1 MNVGRAVKQNAG
13 AGKLRG
19 GISRLPAAIFE
30 RLRREIDRL
39 RREIDRLR
47 REGEQLRRKLTDER
61 KKADSL
67 ERKTA
72 ELEKKQSELEKEL
85 ADRDKKISDL
95 EHQLAARKKN
105 STNSSKPPS
114 SDGPSAEKRIHP
126 QRRKSKRKPGGQKG
140 HRGCHR
146 QLVPTDQ
153 VDKVVQVL
161 PQDCKHCGKTFP
173 KNAKEL
179 PTRGEPHRHPVTEIP
194 EIKPHITE
202 FQFPEVICGDCG
214 RTTRASLTAEIR
226 NQFGPKLTAFLGFLT
241 VVCRMPRRKME
252 ELLKSVTGIS
262 ISLGSTQK
270 AVEETSAALQPCHQ
284 ELQQQLPKEP
294 VLNGDETGWRSD
306 GEKRWL
312 WVLVARSF
320 AFFAVAKSR
329 SSEVL
334 RQLLGP
340 TFLGILCSDRFSAYI
355 KYHKGIAQFCWAHL
369 KRDLLGIQ
377 QLGRTTEGDR
387 FSRDALALH
396 ARLFRLWHR
405 FRAGDIDRSQLI
417 LKSIPLEKR
426 FFALAENH
434 LDSADAEVC
443 TLAKLFFNHT
453 ERLFAFIQ
461 YPGVEPTNNISER
474 TIRTA
479 VQWRKISFGNRSEAG
494 EIATARLLTAAAT
507 CRMQNRNV
515 LEFLTETVRAHRA
528 GRPAPSL
535 LLPQA

>member
-1 MNVGRAVKQNAG
+1 MNVGRAVNQHATPVEFPHRN
-13 AGKLRG
+13 LRRP
-19 GISRLPAAIFE
+19 SALFE

-39 RREIDRLR
+39 RKEAK
-47 REGEQLRRKLTDER
+47 QLRRKLTEE
-61 KKADSL
+61 KKKSDGL
-67 ERKTA
+67 ERKSA
-72 ELEKKQSELEKEL
+72 ELEKEL
-85 ADRDKKISDL
+85 ADRDKKIADL
-95 EHQLAARKKN
+95 EHQLAGRKKN

-114 SDGPSAEKRIHP
+114 SDGLAAEKRVHP
-126 QRRKSKRKPGGQKG
+126 QRPKSKRKPGGQKG
-140 HRGCHR
+140 HPGNYRP
-146 QLVPTDQ
+146 LVPTEQANQ
-153 VDKVVQVL
+153 VITVL
-161 PQDCKHCGKTFP
+161 PPGCQHCGNQFP
-173 KNAKEL
+173 NGGQNL
-179 PTRGEPHRHPVTEIP
+179 PTKGKLHRHQVTETP
-194 EIKPHITE
+194 QIKPHITE
-202 FQFPEVICGDCG
+202 YQFPEVVCPDCG
-214 RTTRASLTAEIR
+214 RTTRASVPAEIR
-226 NQFGPKLTAFLGFLT
+226 NRFGPQLTALLGYLT

-252 ELLKSVTGIS
+252 ELLENVAGIS

-270 AVEETSAALQPCHQ
+270 AVEETSTALQPCYQ
-284 ELQQQLPKEP
+284 ELQQQLRHEL
-294 VLNGDETGWRSD
+294 VLNGDETGWHSD

-312 WVLVARSF
+312 WVLVARWF
-320 AFFAVAKSR
+320 AFFTVAKSR

-340 TFLGILCSDRFSAYI
+340 TFLGILCTDRFSAYI

-377 QLGRTTEGDR
+377 QLGRTTEGDH

-405 FRAGDIDRSQLI
+405 FRAGDIERNQLI
-417 LKSIPLEKR
+417 QKSIPLEKA

-443 TLAKLFFNHT
+443 SLASLFFNHT
-453 ERLFAFIQ
+453 ERLFAFIR

-494 EIATARLLTAAAT
+494 EIATARLLTATAT

-528 GRPAPSL
+528 GRPSPSL
-535 LLPQA
+535 LPHQTA

>member
-1 MNVGRAVKQNAG
+1 MNVGRAVKQNARP
-13 AGKLRG
+13 AKFPDS
-19 GISRLPAAIFE
+19 ISRRPAAVFE
-30 RLRREIDRL
+30 RL

-47 REGEQLRRKLTDER
+47 REGEQLRRKLTEE
-61 KKADSL
+61 KK
-67 ERKTA
+67 KTA
-72 ELEKKQSELEKEL
+72 ELEKEL
-85 ADRDKKISDL
+85 ADRDKKITDL
-95 EHQLAARKKN
+95 EHQLAGRKKN

-126 QRRKSKRKPGGQKG
+126 QRRESKRRPGGQKG

-153 VDKVVQVL
+153 ADEVIKVL
-161 PQDCKHCGKTFP
+161 PQDCKHCGKKFP
-173 KNAKEL
+173 KNVKDL
-179 PTRGEPHRHPVTEIP
+179 PTKGEPHRHQVTEIP

-202 FQFPEVICGDCG
+202 FHYPEVVCPDCG

-226 NQFGPKLTAFLGFLT
+226 SQFGPKLTAFLGYLT
-241 VVCRMPRRKME
+241 VVCRMPRRKLE
-252 ELLKSVTGIS
+252 ELLENVSGIS

-270 AVEETSAALQPCHQ
+270 AVEETSAALQPGYQ
-284 ELQQQLPKEP
+284 ELQQQLRHEP
-294 VLNGDETGWRSD
+294 VLNGDETGWRGD

-312 WVLVARSF
+312 WVLVARCF
-320 AFFAVAKSR
+320 AFFTVAKSR

-340 TFLGILCSDRFSAYI
+340 AFLGILCSDRFSAYI

-405 FRAGDIDRSQLI
+405 FRAGDIDRAQLI
-417 LKSIPLEKR
+417 LKSIPLEKK
-426 FFALAENH
+426 FFALAESH
-434 LDSADAEVC
+434 LDSADAEVYV
-443 TLAKLFFNHT
+443 LAKLFFYHID
-453 ERLFAFIQ
+453 RLFAFIQ
-461 YPGVEPTNNISER
+461 HPGVEPTNNISER

-494 EIATARLLTAAAT
+494 EIATARLLTVAAT
-507 CRMQNRNV
+507 CRMQNRNI

-528 GRPAPSL
+528 GRSAPSL
-535 LLPQA
+535 LPPQA

>member
-1 MNVGRAVKQNAG
+1 MIVSRAAKQNTG
-13 AGKLRG
+13 AGKLRD
-19 GISRLPAAIFE
+19 GISHRPAAIFE
-30 RLRREIDRL
+30 RL

-67 ERKTA
+67 ERKNA
-72 ELEKKQSELEKEL
+72 ELEREKGELEKEL
-85 ADRDKKISDL
+85 ADRNKKISDL
-95 EHQLAARKKN
+95 EHQLAARNKN

-126 QRRKSKRKPGGQKG
+126 QRRKSKRKRGGQKG

-153 VDKVVQVL
+153 VDKIVKVL
-161 PQDCKHCGKTFP
+161 PQDCKHCGKKFP
-173 KNAKEL
+173 KAKDL
-179 PTRGEPHRHPVTEIP
+179 PTRGEPHRHQVTELP

-202 FQFPEVICGDCG
+202 YQFPEVICGDCG

-241 VVCRMPRRKME
+241 VVCRMPRRKTE

-320 AFFAVAKSR
+320 AFFIVAKSR

-377 QLGRTTEGDR
+377 DLGRTTEGDR

-405 FRAGDIDRSQLI
+405 FRAGDLDQNQLI

-443 TLAKLFFNHT
+443 ALAKLFFFHT
-453 ERLFAFIQ
+453 ERLFAYTQ

-528 GRPAPSL
+528 GRPTPSL
-535 LLPQA
+535 LLRQK